1 MIEIYLHLNFLQII
15 IYFRKLKLSDKKII
29 MPKWGGGHFISR
41 YPLVRQESG
50 HKNNISCKGQPNVS
64 VLKTKL
70 KIIP

>member
-1 MIEIYLHLNFLQII
+1 
-15 IYFRKLKLSDKKII
+15 

-50 HKNNISCKGQPNVS
+50 HKNNISCKEQPNVS